1 MTLKL
6 SLPESSAGLQI
17 SADTRPKQVKAWLEA
32 LPLANIAEA
41 ARSVSDALVS
51 LNRLPLDDDLRL
63 RLLELYAPAIDN
75 LVTELQ
81 PKFTLVALPLPEKSR
96 QAATLARTLYIELA
110 YGYKIVLLARV
121 DKRLSFGGAQL
132 HLIIQRAI
140 AALSKALCIFYK
152 TYSPTP
158 DGFWSEIHQLAELAL
173 QRNLHDQ
180 PVDGGKHSCSS
191 TYKQIL
197 LLALA
202 NPYKLMQGEVERVND
217 YLAAHSNLA
226 KLQPLQPTH
235 GSFGLFLINLES
247 DDPPK
252 SVDQEG
258 EINPRSHILL
268 GTDALVSTLH
278 EQVANLEAGRPPKQL
293 KLPDTAKDPA
303 YLNLMRRL
311 LKDWSVVPHRK
322 FKRLVNNNVME
333 ICVGLRATG
342 HFLAGTGAAGETLDF
357 SGNQPAASGS
367 AKSIESQFLL
377 SQWTVTNESAGG
389 LGLKRDS
396 GNNVQIR
403 VGEIIGLRMQ
413 GNPQWNIGVVRRV
426 MSSDPANVELGVQM
440 LAPSG
445 TAITIKAVVAGPK
458 DTFQVALLL
467 PEIRSLQQP
476 ATIVASP
483 ATFRAKLEYLLYQNG
498 VVSNVR
504 AMQLMEQTAS
514 FDQFQYRTE

>member
-132 HLIIQRAI
+132 HLIIHRAI

-202 NPYKLMQGEVERVND
+202 NPYKLMQDRRPRCRPT
-217 YLAAHSNLA
+217 AAA
-226 KLQPLQPTH
+226 GIGCRRT
-235 GSFGLFLINLES
+235 GIA
-247 DDPPK
+247 
-252 SVDQEG
+252 
-258 EINPRSHILL
+258 R
-268 GTDALVSTLH
+268 
-278 EQVANLEAGRPPKQL
+278 AGR
-293 KLPDTAKDPA
+293 APA
-303 YLNLMRRL
+303 RG
-311 LKDWSVVPHRK
+311 PHR
-322 FKRLVNNNVME
+322 RPSPTPQARSSSNVRHRPAAAPRRSSR
-333 ICVGLRATG
+333 RAASSGSRKARGGATR
-342 HFLAGTGAAGETLDF
+342 GAAGSRTDR
-357 SGNQPAASGS
+357 SPDSRQPP
-367 AKSIESQFLL
+367 
-377 SQWTVTNESAGG
+377 
-389 LGLKRDS
+389 
-396 GNNVQIR
+396 IR
-403 VGEIIGLRMQ
+403 R
-413 GNPQWNIGVVRRV
+413 P
-426 MSSDPANVELGVQM
+426 
-440 LAPSG
+440 
-445 TAITIKAVVAGPK
+445 
-458 DTFQVALLL
+458 L
-467 PEIRSLQQP
+467 P
-476 ATIVASP
+476 
-483 ATFRAKLEYLLYQNG
+483 
-498 VVSNVR
+498 
-504 AMQLMEQTAS
+504 
-514 FDQFQYRTE
+514 